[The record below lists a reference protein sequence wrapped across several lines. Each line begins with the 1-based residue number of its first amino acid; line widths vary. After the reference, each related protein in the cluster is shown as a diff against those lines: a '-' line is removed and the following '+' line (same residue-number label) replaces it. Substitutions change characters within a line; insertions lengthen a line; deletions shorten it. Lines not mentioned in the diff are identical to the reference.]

1 MSEYKINILQFNL
14 LKDEIDISF
23 STEEKEGYV
32 RVYRNNLPINIPPE
46 ITDSIDKFAWW
57 SLSPGQG
64 DITILVD
71 LDRNERFAKYLF
83 NKILYQ
89 HFKDLGLPINKNFI
103 NDTEVYVEDHH
114 HKDSETRKFK
124 RFSLRFDRNSLVK
137 GNSLLVSY
145 EGESFVLRK
154 NLASLPLDEE
164 LLGRV
169 LYENRVAKYRKLNE
183 NDKLKKDQIFPVLNL
198 KIRRAQ
204 NLPIVRKYTTNKYKN
219 YFEQVQSFYL
229 EYLKDAVIGE
239 TIKIMGSGFFKPHIG
254 KIYHTSEDSNLLLFG
269 NNKKN
274 FVPYIGIKENG
285 PIQGPNDEKPIK
297 FFFIFHEDDR
307 DYANKLFSF
316 LKRGFKSFPGLKS
329 FINLDFEIDQDM
341 TIRFSNRDPI
351 PEISEA
357 LDALDIDDNTNY
369 AAIYI
374 SQIKK
379 EGDDE
384 DEDRI
389 YYRVKEKLLCKSIT
403 SQVIYKDNISNPSFN
418 YFLPNIAIAL
428 LAKLGG
434 IPWRLYRPIQSDLI
448 VGIGAKWIHGGQNR
462 YIGSAFCF
470 KNDGSFRGFNVFEKN
485 DTSALS
491 QSIKEAIEQFT
502 SENSGFDRLVIHY
515 YKEMSKR
522 EEEPLRN
529 TLKQLDLNIPY
540 VVLTINE
547 TQSKDYVLFDTSFDG
562 KMPQSGT
569 FIKIKWD
576 NEFLLC
582 NNTRYS
588 QRTRTRIDGFPF
600 PIKIKIKT
608 YNYEKI
614 EDMQVVRDLI
624 DQVYQFTRMYWKS
637 VRQRNLPVTIEYSK
651 LIAGMVANFE
661 DKELVPFAK
670 NTLWFL

>member
-1 MSEYKINILQFNL
+1 MSEYKINILPFSL
-14 LKDEIDISF
+14 LRNEIDISF
-23 STEEKEGYV
+23 SAEEKEGYG
-32 RVYRNNLPINIPPE
+32 RTYKSNLPTNIPAE

-57 SLSPGQG
+57 SLSPGER
-64 DITILVD
+64 DVTIPVNLEK
-71 LDRNERFAKYLF
+71 NSRFSKYLF
-83 NKILYQ
+83 NKIIYQ
-89 HFKDLGLPINKNFI
+89 HFRNLGLPVNRNFI
-103 NDTEVYVEDHH
+103 DDTEVYIEDKLHN
-114 HKDSETRKFK
+114 DSETRKFK

-145 EGESFVLRK
+145 EGETLVLKR
-154 NLASLPLDEE
+154 NFASLKFDEE

-169 LYENRVAKYRKLNE
+169 LYEERVAKYRWLDE
-183 NDKLKKDQIFPVLNL
+183 DDKQKKDQIFPILNL
-198 KIRRAQ
+198 KIRRAL
-204 NLPIVRKYTTNKYKN
+204 NLPYVRNYSTNKYKN
-219 YFEQVQSFYL
+219 YYEQVQSFYL
-229 EYLKDAVIGE
+229 EYLKDEFIGE
-239 TIKIMGSGFFKPHIG
+239 TIKIMGSGFYKPHIG
-254 KIYHTSEDSNLLLFG
+254 KIHHTSDDSNLLLFG
-269 NNKKN
+269 NNNKN

-285 PIQGPNDEKPIK
+285 PIQGANDEKPVK
-297 FFFIFHEDDR
+297 FFFVFHEDDK

-316 LKRGFKSFPGLKS
+316 FKRGYKSFPGLKS
-329 FINLDFEIDQDM
+329 FVNLDFEIDRDK
-341 TIRFSNRDPI
+341 TIRFSSRDPV

-357 LDALDIDDNTNY
+357 LDALDIDDTTSY

-379 EGDDE
+379 EGVDE
-384 DEDRI
+384 EEDKI
-389 YYRVKEKLLCKSIT
+389 YYRVKEKLLRKNIT
-403 SQVIYKDNISNPSFN
+403 SQVIYKDNINNPSFN

-434 IPWRLYRPIQSDLI
+434 IPWRLYRPIQNDLI
-448 VGIGAKWIHGGQNR
+448 VGIGAKWIHGTQKR

-470 KNDGSFRGFNVFEKN
+470 KNDGSFKGFNVFEKN

-491 QSIKEAIEQFT
+491 QSIKESIEQFT
-502 SENSGFDRLVIHY
+502 SENSGLDRLIIHY
-515 YKEMSKR
+515 YKDLSKK

-529 TLKQLDLNIPY
+529 VLKQLDLNIPY
-540 VVLTINE
+540 IVLSINE

-569 FIKIKWD
+569 FIKIKWN

-588 QRTRTRIDGFPF
+588 QRTKTRIDGFPF
-600 PIKIKIKT
+600 PIKIKIKS
-608 YNYEKI
+608 YNYEEI

-651 LIAGMVANFE
+651 LIASMVSNFE

-670 NTLWFL
+670 NSLWFL